1 MLTKA
6 WRQVIM
12 AEVEVLVESLW
23 ELDED
28 QLEAQIGSH
37 VQAIGDDIAGRG
49 ARGLDPASL
58 ESIDV
63 NVAARSSIEPRF
75 LEAGKQ
81 LFDRVN
87 PLTYELMCKPLGGED
102 PETQKILDETVNQN
116 YTKAAGMLAPV
127 LVSGVG
133 LAPAVATL
141 VATLIIK
148 KVSKYI
154 ATGICETWEKNLPK
168 SAS

>member
-1 MLTKA
+1 
-6 WRQVIM
+6 M

-37 VQAIGDDIAGRG
+37 VQAIGDDVAGRG
-49 ARGLDPASL
+49 ARGVDPASL

-63 NVAARSSIEPRF
+63 NVAARASIDPGF
-75 LEAGKQ
+75 LDAGRQ
-81 LFDRVN
+81 LVDRVN
-87 PLTYELMCKPLGGED
+87 PLVYQLMCKPLGD
-102 PETQKILDETVNQN
+102 DAETQKILDETINQN

-141 VATLIIK
+141 LATLIIK
-148 KVSKYI
+148 KVSKYM
-154 ATGICETWEKNLPK
+154 ATGICETWEKSLAKP
-168 SAS
+168 AS

>member
-1 MLTKA
+1 
-6 WRQVIM
+6 M
-12 AEVEVLVESLW
+12 AEIEVIVESLW

-28 QLEAQIGSH
+28 QLQAQLGSRA
-37 VQAIGDDIAGRG
+37 QAIEEDVAGRG
-49 ARGLDPASL
+49 TRGIDPASL

-63 NVAARSSIEPRF
+63 NVAARASIDPRL
-75 LEAGKQ
+75 LEAGKR
-81 LFDRVN
+81 LFDQVN
-87 PLTYELMCKPLGGED
+87 PLVYDLMCKPLGD
-102 PETQKILDETVNQN
+102 NTDTQKILDETINQN

-148 KVSKYI
+148 KI
-154 ATGICETWEKNLPK
+154 ANTGAKAICETWEKSLAKP
-168 SAS
+168 AS

>member
-1 MLTKA
+1 
-6 WRQVIM
+6 M

-37 VQAIGDDIAGRG
+37 VQAIGDDVAGRG
-49 ARGLDPASL
+49 AKGVDPGSL

-63 NVAARSSIEPRF
+63 NVAARASIDPSF

-87 PLTYELMCKPLGGED
+87 PLVYQLMCKPLGD
-102 PETQKILDETVNQN
+102 DAETQKILDETVNQN

-141 VATLIIK
+141 LATLIIK
-148 KVSKYI
+148 KVSKYL
-154 ATGICETWEKNLPK
+154 ATGICETWEKSLVKP
-168 SAS
+168 AI

>member
-1 MLTKA
+1 
-6 WRQVIM
+6 M

-28 QLEAQIGSH
+28 QLESQIGSH
-37 VQAIGDDIAGRG
+37 VQAIGDYV
-49 ARGLDPASL
+49 ARPEAKGVDPGSL

-63 NVAARSSIEPRF
+63 NVATRASIDPRF
-75 LEAGKQ
+75 LDAGRQ

-87 PLTYELMCKPLGGED
+87 PLTYELMCKPLGGD
-102 PETQKILDETVNQN
+102 DAETRKILDETINQN

-148 KVSKYI
+148 KVSTYL
-154 ATGICETWEKNLPK
+154 ATGICETWEKSLVKP
-168 SAS
+168 AS

>member
-1 MLTKA
+1 
-6 WRQVIM
+6 M
-12 AEVEVLVESLW
+12 AEIEVIVESLW
-23 ELDED
+23 ELDEE
-28 QLEAQIGSH
+28 QLEAQIGSR
-37 VQAIGDDIAGRG
+37 VQAIEEDVAGGGIRG
-49 ARGLDPASL
+49 IDPASL

-63 NVAARSSIEPRF
+63 NVAARASIDPRF

-87 PLTYELMCKPLGGED
+87 PLAYELMCKPLGAD
-102 PETQKILDETVNQN
+102 DAETRKILDETINQN

-133 LAPAVATL
+133 LAPAIATL
-141 VATLIIK
+141 LATLIIK

-154 ATGICETWEKNLPK
+154 ATGTCETWEKSLVKP
-168 SAS
+168 AS

>member
-1 MLTKA
+1 
-6 WRQVIM
+6 M

-28 QLEAQIGSH
+28 QLQAQIGSR
-37 VQAIGDDIAGRG
+37 VQAIGDDVAGRG
-49 ARGLDPASL
+49 ARGVDLASL

-63 NVAARSSIEPRF
+63 NVAARASIDQTF
-75 LEAGKQ
+75 LDAGRQ

-87 PLTYELMCKPLGGED
+87 PLVYELMCKPLGD
-102 PETQKILDETVNQN
+102 DAETRKILDETINQN

-141 VATLIIK
+141 LATLIIK
-148 KVSKYI
+148 KVSKYL
-154 ATGICETWEKNLPK
+154 ATGICETWEKSLAKP
-168 SAS
+168 AS

>member
-1 MLTKA
+1 MTEFEA
-6 WRQVIM
+6 IV
-12 AEVEVLVESLW
+12 ASLL
-23 ELDED
+23 ELDD
-28 QLEAQIGSH
+28 DVLAAQLGSRA
-37 VQAIGDDIAGRG
+37 QAIEDDVAGRRSG
-49 ARGLDPASL
+49 GVDPASW

-63 NVAARSSIEPRF
+63 NVAARASIDPRL
-75 LEAGKQ
+75 LEAGKR

-87 PLTYELMCKPLGGED
+87 PLVYDLMCKPMGD
-102 PETQKILDETVNQN
+102 NTDTQKILDETINQN

-141 VATLIIK
+141 LATLIIK

-154 ATGICETWEKNLPK
+154 ATGICETWDK
-168 SAS
+168 SLAKPAS